1 MPSLVAR
8 STATIEKTG
17 LLTVVVMWD
26 TGSSGSVQFDST
38 GRVWGGTVMGGRG
51 VEIVGLGMIVRID
64 GFIRQF
70 L

>member
-38 GRVWGGTVMGGRG
+38 GRVWGGPSW
-51 VEIVGLGMIVRID
+51 VGEVWRLWAWE
-64 GFIRQF
+64 